1 MSRPVSKIGVAL
13 IITFAA
19 FAVSGCEVVLSTPAT
34 APAAGNGA
42 ASTM

>member
-1 MSRPVSKIGVAL
+1 MSRPVSKIGVTP
-13 IITFAA
+13 IIAFAA
-19 FAVSGCEVVLSTPAT
+19 FAVNGCEVVLS